1 MTSDAVIVT
10 AFHKLAAEH
19 RERSLVGKTIGTIA
33 INRQLGYGNFAVV
46 YSGLC
51 SVSRSRVAVKVLTRP
66 EGARRFQAEYRS
78 LRQVRSPHVVR
89 VHNYGTEPVPH
100 YVMDH
105 IHGTTLHD
113 YIAAKDKLDIAEA
126 IDICRQICAGLQDLH
141 RVGVVHRDINPR
153 NLIRSADGRIT
164 IIDLGIA
171 RRLPKFYDLLGSMT
185 DPELRVVTTSV
196 LHSPGYGAPEVIAGQ
211 PATEAADI
219 YALGAVM
226 HKLLTGRLYDPGHGP
241 ARSLDR
247 QIRNFLVHATNS
259 LLSHR
264 YRSAAVAAQELDDL
278 ARCFGVEPST
288 SYELATDTP
297 WLTRVREDWLL
308 AYQTRL
314 RPWIRQVP
322 ARLPRWG
329 LKSRWLIFLA
339 FALFP
344 LLVVLTASLLDS
356 GSSAPA
362 ATVAPPT
369 TLVPQQS
376 GSTETVTQTEP
387 RVLETSPIASTS
399 EATTATSTRVLA
411 EKPATEPMIEPSP
424 AVTSQPSSSS
434 THNLAEQLADPPD
447 NQPSPSV
454 TNQPDSSST
463 RNLVKPTDTPTSRP
477 SPSVTS
483 TPAKPK
489 PRKPSGRNLAK
500 QRFRQALAAA
510 LPSCQVPPQKLS
522 YRVRGGEVR
531 IAGPALASM
540 PRRCLLLM
548 LPTAGNFRGTFNY
561 KGESQ

>member
-89 VHNYGTEPVPH
+89 VHSYGTEPVPH

-105 IHGTTLHD
+105 IHGTTLHE
-113 YIAAKDKLDIAEA
+113 YIAAKGKLDIAEA
-126 IDICRQICAGLQDLH
+126 IDICRQICSGLHDLH

-278 ARCFGVEPST
+278 ARCFGVEPSD

-339 FALFP
+339 SALIP

-376 GSTETVTQTEP
+376 GSAATVAETEP
-387 RVLETSPIASTS
+387 RVPET
-399 EATTATSTRVLA
+399 TTQVLA
-411 EKPATEPMIEPSP
+411 EQLADTPMIEPSFS
-424 AVTSQPSSSS
+424 VTSSQPSSSS

-454 TNQPDSSST
+454 TNQPDSSSP
-463 RNLVKPTDTPTSRP
+463 RNLAKPTDTPTSRP

-489 PRKPSGRNLAK
+489 PREPSGRNLAK

-540 PRRCLLLM
+540 PKRCLLLM
-548 LPTAGNFRGTFNY
+548 LPTSGNFRGNFNY